1 MSFSSHCQMTVSVFR
16 SPSCQLSLLP
26 SVRASEAELSAVD
39 LAGDGALTECV
50 ADGLIQALQ
59 EFVDTLS
66 ITAHER
72 GDHGAFIHRDGR
84 AFDRCDPPE
93 YRLKCPP

>member
-1 MSFSSHCQMTVSVFR
+1 M
-16 SPSCQLSLLP
+16 
-26 SVRASEAELSAVD
+26 A
-39 LAGDGALTECV
+39 
-50 ADGLIQALQ
+50 LIQALQ

-72 GDHGAFIHRDGR
+72 GDHGALIHCDGR

-93 YRLKCPP
+93 RDVTTRPGEQGGDMRPAMIVLGV